1 MAARVTTIAGMR
13 PYATSAPFS
22 APSKA
27 PAAHAANPTATS
39 GMPVLA
45 TTPARTLHTAKA
57 EPTEMSISPDSIT
70 RWAPAATT
78 RTVTFTR
85 NRSRRFSTEKYG
97 GARIASAA
105 GMGPIASATGPS
117 RRLAEGHWHSL
128 FGGGFVARED
138 PDNGA
143 RPHDRDAIR
152 HREQLRQIG

>member
-22 APSKA
+22 APSPA
-27 PAAHAANPTATS
+27 PAAHATNPTTTN
-39 GMPVLA
+39 GRPVLA

-57 EPTEMSISPDSIT
+57 DPTEMSISPDSMT
-70 RWAPAATT
+70 MWAPAATT

-105 GMGPIASATGPS
+105 PSAPIASATDPS
-117 RRLAEGHWHSL
+117 RRMAERHCHHV
-128 FGGGFVARED
+128 FGGGFSARED